1 MDKEQRENEQH
12 EASLA
17 DGESAYKQWK
27 NVTLCAPSC
36 HFSWSADFSSSWGV
50 YKHSNDFVGMDM
62 GEVKPGKLIAFA
74 GKQGAGKTT
83 ISRMVKQELGGRI
96 VPFAAPIKD
105 MLASVGVDQRHLYGT
120 QDEKLEPVE
129 LLCGKSARYALQTLG
144 TEWGRETI
152 GQTIWTGMWTK
163 RVRELLESGCNVY
176 CDDVRFPSEID
187 LVNEL
192 GGTVFYLVGRGH
204 IATKPKRSIR
214 KPWTWFTKPHSSEL
228 IHNNPSI
235 YQTVPADNSTVPQ
248 DCVGSIL
255 SFLEAV
261 E

>member
-1 MDKEQRENEQH
+1 MDDSQ
-12 EASLA
+12 
-17 DGESAYKQWK
+17 GAYQPWK
-27 NVTLCAPSC
+27 NVTYCAPS
-36 HFSWSADFSSSWGV
+36 FTDWTGALSSLHPFGIESP
-50 YKHSNDFVGMDM
+50 
-62 GEVKPGKLIAFA
+62 VKKGKLVAFA

-83 ISRMVKQELGGRI
+83 ISNAVKSKLGGHV

-120 QDEKLEPVE
+120 QAEKLEPVD

-152 GQTIWTGMWTK
+152 GQTLWTGMWTK
-163 RVRELLESGCNVY
+163 RVRELLDSGCNVY

-192 GGTVFYLVGRGH
+192 GGKVFYLMGRGQDV
-204 IATKPKRSIR
+204 TKPKRRIL
-214 KPWTWFTKPHSSEL
+214 KPRAWFPKPHSSEL
-228 IHNNPSI
+228 LHENPSSYEATI
-235 YQTVPADNSTVPQ
+235 VDNSTVPQ
-248 DCVGSIL
+248 ECVGSIL
-255 SFLEAV
+255 SYLESV